1 MNRVKGAESHKPS
14 QIRKVKGA
22 ESGLA
27 HGYGKMAENRKITAE
42 VAAVV
47 GDKEENESLVLKTQ
61 QRRISMTD
69 KGRART
75 GVLRNVSLFLFAS
88 DVTRGFL

>member
-1 MNRVKGAESHKPS
+1 MNRVKGAESHEPS
-14 QIRKVKGA
+14 QSRKVKGA

-47 GDKEENESLVLKTQ
+47 GDKEENESLVLKTKQ
-61 QRRISMTD
+61 LRISMTD
-69 KGRART
+69 TVRART